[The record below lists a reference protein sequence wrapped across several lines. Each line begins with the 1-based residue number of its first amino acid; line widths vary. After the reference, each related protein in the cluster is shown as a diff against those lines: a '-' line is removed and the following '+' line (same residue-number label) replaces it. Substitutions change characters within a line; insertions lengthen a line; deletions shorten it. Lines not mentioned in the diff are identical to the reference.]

1 MKKAVYI
8 ILFTFLGI
16 ILQFL
21 LHAVIEIWYI
31 NLLVNDFATYSLGLS
46 WEAWLL
52 IHSIGSVVLF
62 LAGAFLGFRQ
72 AKFWWHRIYRT

>member
-21 LHAVIEIWYI
+21 LHAVLEIWYI

-46 WEAWLL
+46 WETWLL
-52 IHSIGSVVLF
+52 IHSIGAVVLL
-62 LAGAFLGFRQ
+62 LAGVFFGFRQ
-72 AKFWWHRIYRT
+72 AKFWWHRIYQT